1 MNPDLYG
8 IYELFVLIGHGHLF
22 ENKFDDS
29 FTAISLYGE
38 GGWQREPVH
47 AFPPPPALAQ
57 KAGEPVFLDSF
68 A

>member
-8 IYELFVLIGHGHLF
+8 IYELFALIGHSHLF
-22 ENKFDDS
+22 ENKFDS

-47 AFPPPPALAQ
+47 AFPPPALAQ